1 MEMEME
7 LEESGAPE
15 GTVRARRGELLG
27 KEEPARPCLL
37 ACRRQVEPLLFAC
50 FGDVTRLLFSWLLS
64 NFELL
69 IIIIICSSVL
79 LSQKKC
85 LFQNHYAMQ

>member
-37 ACRRQVEPLLFAC
+37 ACRRQVGPMPFSC
-50 FGDVTRLLFSWLLS
+50 CGDVTWPLFSWLLS

-69 IIIIICSSVL
+69 IVAT
-79 LSQKKC
+79 
-85 LFQNHYAMQ
+85 FF